1 MRTDRVGGIIA
12 LRDGLDAANFTRFP
26 AAQFGPWGHNPQ
38 QHVARLQAI
47 AAAFAHRGA
56 GEHTAC
62 RRSSKLGCVAHT
74 DDAALLQWS
83 ATRKRRRRARC
94 RAAGATAPTMSGTAP
109 GRVSDRSHPRFI
121 FRCALLPSPD
131 PGGIVSGNYGNGLVT
146 QLQPF
151 ETSVGWWGVG
161 PKDQP
166 YGRYARGFERATG
179 RTDISFVLDTRL
191 WGGLPLSAADE
202 RTLTLAVTYLDGMAG
217 FAIFFDTASGCATP
231 KRTISGA
238 GSGRWI
244 TTTFVISDGH
254 FGRRCESKG
263 GAADIVLRSTTPNAD
278 AIIHGLEIYD
288 PAHAPSLASDAPAA
302 CSSTFGGYDLMGG
315 DLLPLGRGF
324 RNASSPSDCCR
335 MCSETPG
342 CAFFSATKAG
352 ETAQAAGYPPHNC
365 WLKAS
370 AGKPRATHDRVCG
383 AAGALPL
390 PPPPGHDTEPDACF
404 PKPTA
409 PWCDTTKP
417 FATRVSALVS
427 ALTLP
432 EKVAQI
438 STYTPSTV
446 PGVPRLGLP
455 PFSYH
460 SEGLH
465 GLRNSFDTLGFNAT
479 LFPQVTAMAATGNMV
494 RPHQHLSSFPR
505 LLLP

>member
-1 MRTDRVGGIIA
+1 
-12 LRDGLDAANFTRFP
+12 
-26 AAQFGPWGHNPQ
+26 
-38 QHVARLQAI
+38 
-47 AAAFAHRGA
+47 
-56 GEHTAC
+56 
-62 RRSSKLGCVAHT
+62 
-74 DDAALLQWS
+74 
-83 ATRKRRRRARC
+83 
-94 RAAGATAPTMSGTAP
+94 MSGTAP

-217 FAIFFDTASGCATP
+217 FAIFFDTASGCAAP

-352 ETAQAAGYPPHNC
+352 ETAQTAGYPPHNC

-370 AGKPRATHDRVCG
+370 AGKPRAAHDRVCG

-505 LLLP
+505 LLLRLMPRTWRCSQTLIKQMGTVMLREARALSNHAADNGLGPFGRGSGLFCKCSHSLCVFSRSLKRSAAQIGRQR